1 MSTYNRDWKQFPD
14 VYFKKVTP
22 EWTQTEDGKL
32 LKKLSIYK
40 GSDYS
45 RRLEV
50 FSGTDVKVTAVFPT
64 EGKLE
69 TQKAP
74 LTFGNIQ
81 TLSVSTTRSISPV
94 RTLGRTNPVA
104 YTRGARTIAGT
115 MVFASINSDIFEQVL
130 DVHLAENMNTIGTS
144 LIGDVLPP
152 FCILIQFCT
161 ENGVYGNQLLTG
173 VTLVNYGTTYSIDDL
188 YTEVTYSYVA
198 QDITPIYGAIQ
209 DINSIVSKYNTKTNV
224 TKKLTNYISDNG
236 LVNYYKDANGRSSTI
251 MPLLRDR
258 WSFKKL

>member
-1 MSTYNRDWKQFPD
+1 MEIYKYFERDWKKLSESYYQR
-14 VYFKKVTP
+14 VTP
-22 EWTQTEDGKL
+22 ELAPWTQNKDQR
-32 LKKLSIYK
+32 LSKNLTSAYK
-40 GSDYS
+40 GYDPRYNK
-45 RRLEV
+45 LQV

-152 FCILIQFCT
+152 FCILIEFCT
-161 ENGVYGNQLLTG
+161 ETGVGGHQLLTG

-198 QDITPIYGAIQ
+198 QDITPIYGTIQ
-209 DINSIVSKYNTKTNV
+209 EINSVISNYNTTV
-224 TKKLTNYISDNG
+224 AKKLTK
-236 LVNYYKDANGRSSTI
+236 YK
-251 MPLLRDR
+251 
-258 WSFKKL
+258 